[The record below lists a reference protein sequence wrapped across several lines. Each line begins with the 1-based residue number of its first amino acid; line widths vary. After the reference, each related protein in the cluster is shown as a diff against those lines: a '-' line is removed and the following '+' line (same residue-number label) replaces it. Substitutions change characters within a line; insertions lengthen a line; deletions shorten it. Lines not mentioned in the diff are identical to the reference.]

1 MKEAFVLVRCE
12 AGHEAYVIRELQKI
26 EQVTEIQPI
35 IGEYDLLV
43 KLEMS
48 NGSETYKIANKKILD
63 VDKVRSIE
71 VLASMARE

>member
-12 AGHEAYVIRELQKI
+12 AGHEVYVIRELQKI

>member
-12 AGHEAYVIRELQKI
+12 AGREAYVIRELQKI